1 MNEEFGDEKVDLVNV
16 KTGNNLGE
24 YSLKKFW
31 EGYGTVSKR
40 IKDEKGQPAV
50 VRLSGWPGTFGDEFK
65 ETLPDR
71 SAEFLGML
79 PVPCYTGRAA
89 PLNLAASPPDTFAR
103 AEVGPRAFITYGKI
117 FLMFLGCAFSSNIFH
132 GQIAQIHMDHLSRL
146 ENQKCSPRKVDK

>member
-1 MNEEFGDEKVDLVNV
+1 MFYYRYPNGLNEEFGDEKVDLVNV

-103 AEVGPRAFITYGKI
+103 AEVGPRAFITYGKFFFNVFRLRFFI
-117 FLMFLGCAFSSNIFH
+117 KFVSWADSSNTY
-132 GQIAQIHMDHLSRL
+132 QPS
-146 ENQKCSPRKVDK
+146 EWT